1 MKNKNVL
8 VTGGGGFI
16 ASHLTRRL
24 VNLGADVSIITK
36 YKSLIDNVR
45 IADVWDDINV
55 IEADIRNIDSL
66 NQIKELKP
74 DIVYHLAAYNHVG
87 HSFIHISECFD
98 VNAKGTAN
106 LIEACNTCSKFIY
119 TSTSEIYGYQEKV
132 PFEEDFKPQPIS
144 PYSIS
149 KYTGELYARMK
160 NHQNKYPVVILRP
173 FNNFGPYQSE
183 KAIIPEIIINC
194 LLGKE
199 IKSTEGNQTRE
210 FNYIENIIDGF
221 ILAAKEDKAIGE
233 IINLGSGQDISIKNL
248 ILKIHE
254 LTNSRSKLSI
264 GSLEYRPTEIWKMF
278 CENSKSRNILGWKP
292 NISFEEGLKKTIK
305 WYKNYIDLYYK
316 KDKGLSKLSSLKV
329 QTD

>member
-8 VTGGGGFI
+8 ITGGGGFI

-24 VNLGADVSIITK
+24 VNLGANVSIITK

-45 IADVWDDINV
+45 IADIWDKINV

-66 NQIKELKP
+66 DQVRELKP

-87 HSFIHISECFD
+87 HSFMHISECFD

-106 LIEACNTCSKFIY
+106 LIEASKGCSKFIY
-119 TSTSEIYGYQEKV
+119 TSTSEIYGHQKEV
-132 PFEEDFKPQPIS
+132 PFREDFNPQPIS

-149 KYTGELYARMK
+149 KYSGELYARMK
-160 NHQNKYPVVILRP
+160 YHQNKYPIIILRP

-194 LLGKE
+194 LLGNE
-199 IKSTEGNQTRE
+199 IKSTKGNQTRE
-210 FNYIENIIDGF
+210 FNYVDNIIDGF
-221 ILAAKEDKAIGE
+221 IMATKKDEAVGE
-233 IINLGSGQDISIKNL
+233 IINLGSGKDISIKEL

-254 LTNSRSKLSI
+254 LTNSKSKLSI

-278 CENSKSRNILGWKP
+278 CENSKSKEIMGWEPKV
-292 NISFEEGLKKTIK
+292 SFEEGLKRTIE
-305 WYKNYIDLYYK
+305 WYKHYIDLYYK
-316 KDKGLSKLSSLKV
+316 KDKGLSELSNLKI
-329 QTD
+329 QKE

>member
-1 MKNKNVL
+1 MKNKNIL

-24 VNLGADVSIITK
+24 VNLGANVSIITK

-45 IADVWDDINV
+45 IADIWDNINV

-66 NQIKELKP
+66 NQVKELKP
-74 DIVYHLAAYNHVG
+74 EIVYHLAAYNHVG
-87 HSFIHISECFD
+87 HSFMHISECFD

-106 LIEACNTCSKFIY
+106 LIESCKDCSKFIY

-132 PFEEDFKPQPIS
+132 PFKEDFNPQPIS

-160 NHQNKYPVVILRP
+160 YHQNKYPVTVLRP

-194 LLGKE
+194 LLEKE
-199 IKSTEGNQTRE
+199 IKSTEGHQTRE
-210 FNYIENIIDGF
+210 FNYVENIIDGF
-221 ILAAKEDKAIGE
+221 IMAAKKDEAMGE
-233 IINLGSGQDISIKNL
+233 IINLGSGQDISIKDL
-248 ILKIHE
+248 ILNIHQ
-254 LTNSRSKLSI
+254 LTNSNSKLSI
-264 GSLEYRPTEIWKMF
+264 GSLKYRPTEIWKMF
-278 CENSKSRNILGWKP
+278 CENSKSKKILGWEPK
-292 NISFEEGLKKTIK
+292 ISFEEGLKKTID
-305 WYKNYIDLYYK
+305 WYKNYIELYYK
-316 KDKGLSKLSSLKV
+316 KDKGLSGLSSSNI
-329 QTD
+329 QTN

>member
-1 MKNKNVL
+1 MKNKNIL

-24 VNLGADVSIITK
+24 VNLGANVSIITK

-45 IADVWDDINV
+45 IADIWDNINV

-66 NQIKELKP
+66 NQVKELKP
-74 DIVYHLAAYNHVG
+74 EIVYHLAAYNHVG
-87 HSFIHISECFD
+87 HSFMHISECFD

-106 LIEACNTCSKFIY
+106 LIESCKDCSKFIY

-132 PFEEDFKPQPIS
+132 PFKEDFNPQPIS

-160 NHQNKYPVVILRP
+160 YHQNKYPVTVLRP

-194 LLGKE
+194 LLEKE
-199 IKSTEGNQTRE
+199 IKSTEGHQTRE
-210 FNYIENIIDGF
+210 FNYVENIIDGF
-221 ILAAKEDKAIGE
+221 IMAAKKDEAIGE
-233 IINLGSGQDISIKNL
+233 IINLGSGQDISIKDL
-248 ILKIHE
+248 ILNIHQ
-254 LTNSRSKLSI
+254 LTNSNSKLSI
-264 GSLEYRPTEIWKMF
+264 GSLKYRPTEIWKMF
-278 CENSKSRNILGWKP
+278 CENSKSKKILGWEPK
-292 NISFEEGLKKTIK
+292 ISFEEGLKKTID
-305 WYKNYIDLYYK
+305 WYKNYIELYYK
-316 KDKGLSKLSSLKV
+316 KDKGLSGLSSSNI
-329 QTD
+329 QTN